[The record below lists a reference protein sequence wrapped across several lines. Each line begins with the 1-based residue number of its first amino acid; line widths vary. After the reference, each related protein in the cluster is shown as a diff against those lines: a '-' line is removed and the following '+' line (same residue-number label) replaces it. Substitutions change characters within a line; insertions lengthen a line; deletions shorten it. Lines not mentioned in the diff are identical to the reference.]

1 MGQKGNLGSPVS
13 LNWSKICCGV
23 GLYNVVFEDVET
35 NTPWFRAA
43 GEALRTTGR
52 WPVNSPNPYPS
63 RRQLLR
69 GAGFLAGGIVLA
81 GCSTAPSTGGGGG
94 PQGGGPSTSAGARTG
109 GTGGTG
115 PLQWW
120 DQFNPLADLHR
131 ETFASFD
138 GGDVE
143 YTVYNPA
150 EQGQA
155 LQLAFS
161 SQQLPD
167 VFSLAGVEVPPSV
180 LLGQGW
186 FSPLA
191 WDDSVADALPEGS
204 IIEGI
209 HVLDG
214 QLYSF
219 PIFSPR
225 QYECLNWFN
234 RGLVEQADLDPDD
247 PPTSWDDFRSAA
259 RAVQEANDGVS
270 GVILPLQLPPRM
282 ASFVLELAQTA
293 GYPGSREAGVNGIDL
308 TTGEYVFHTQPFLD
322 TMEFL
327 LSLQQD
333 GLLFPASTSLDARA
347 GRARWAAG
355 GSGFIFDGPYNVG
368 VIAGDFADF
377 LPQLGVGPIPTPNGD
392 TPVLTRPPTDGTF
405 WVSGQS
411 DQTDVASA
419 LLELFVTEEYQSG
432 LAAAMDQPPVNI
444 EAVADS
450 DAHATYKQCV
460 ELFMEQVFVGPA
472 PSARNPLVSQVLGSM
487 APVEP
492 GLGAIV
498 QGAFSGQVTDIE
510 GALRQLSD
518 AMIASRDAAIAQVGG
533 DVSVADFAFENWE
546 QGTDFG
552 PEAYGS

>member
-1 MGQKGNLGSPVS
+1 M
-13 LNWSKICCGV
+13 
-23 GLYNVVFEDVET
+23 
-35 NTPWFRAA
+35 
-43 GEALRTTGR
+43 
-52 WPVNSPNPYPS
+52 NSSNPHLS

-81 GCSTAPSTGGGGG
+81 GCNTAPSTGGGGG
-94 PQGGGPSTSAGARTG
+94 PQGGPATRAGSRTG

-120 DQFNPLADLHR
+120 DQFNPLADLHN
-131 ETFASFD
+131 ETFARFD
-138 GGDVE
+138 GAEVE

-150 EQGQA
+150 EMSQA

-167 VFSLAGVEVPPSV
+167 VFSLGALEVPPAV
-180 LLGQGW
+180 LLAQGW
-186 FSPLA
+186 FSLLA
-191 WDDSVADALPEGS
+191 WDDSVADSLPEGTL
-204 IIEGI
+204 IEGVHI
-209 HVLDG
+209 LDG
-214 QLYSF
+214 QLISF
-219 PIFSPR
+219 PIFSHQ

-234 RGLVEQADLDPDD
+234 RSLVEQADLDPDD

-282 ASFVLELAQTA
+282 AAFVLELAQTA
-293 GYPGSREAGVNGIDL
+293 GYPGTREGGVNGVDL

-322 TMEFL
+322 AMEFL

-347 GRARWAAG
+347 GRARWAAN
-355 GSGFIFDGPYNVG
+355 GSGYIFDGPYNVG
-368 VIAGDFADF
+368 VIAGDSPDF
-377 LPQLGVGPIPTPNGD
+377 LPQLGVGPIPTPDGN
-392 TPVLTRPPTDGTF
+392 TPVLTRPPTGGTF
-405 WVSGQS
+405 YVSGQS

-419 LLELFVTEEYQSG
+419 LLELFVSEEYQSG

-444 EAVADS
+444 DSVADS
-450 DAHATYKQCV
+450 DAHPTYKQCV
-460 ELFMEQVFVGPA
+460 DFFREQVFLGPTPA
-472 PSARNPLVSQVLGSM
+472 ARNAQVSEVLGAM

-518 AMIASRDAAIAQVGG
+518 AMTAARDAAIAQVGG
-533 DVSVADFAFENWE
+533 GASVDDFVFENWE